1 MGTKLYFKCTGNY
14 PVSRALPELIVCP
27 DCGVEVEIWTDEIKG
42 KCASCNRVF
51 KKDKTKIVAEQKM
64 YKQDV
69 RAVLNRLTQ
78 RACQLGASDA
88 GAISTTEISVEEDL
102 ANLCREPGCENYGL
116 SASCPPYV
124 AGPDGFRKLLNT
136 FKYAVVFKIDVPSEI
151 LFSDERRDIFR
162 LLHEIAASIEQ
173 SAIEIGCHDSKAY
186 AGGSCKQIFCRDHP
200 DCRVLAENGE
210 CRNPLFARP
219 SMSGFGINVLKLKKA
234 AGWMSNKTSQNDD
247 PDTISM
253 QTFCGLVLIGC
264 LPMEKQ

>member
-1 MGTKLYFKCTGNY
+1 MGTKLYFKCPGND
-14 PVSRALPELIVCP
+14 PVSRAVPELIVCP

>member
-1 MGTKLYFKCTGNY
+1 MGTKLYFKCPGND
-14 PVSRALPELIVCP
+14 PVSRAVPELIVCP

-253 QTFCGLVLIGC
+253 QTFCGLVLIG
-264 LPMEKQ
+264 